1 MNNYKILISKNS
13 GFCMGV
19 KNAFKKSIE
28 IGNMNQNTI
37 LLGDIVHNRFAIK
50 QIIESGLIVDENID
64 SIINNKAI
72 KNVII
77 RAHGVSPEI
86 EKQLRESKKNIY
98 DLTCPIVKKVQLLT
112 KKLSNENHEIIIFG
126 KLNHPE
132 VIGIQGY
139 ASSNFIIIS
148 NTSDAENINRNL
160 LNPVLISQTT
170 MNSKEFI
177 QISTILKEIFP
188 HLTIYNTLCNNTIK
202 TQEYAIKLS
211 HEVDLMIVIGDKKSS
226 NTISLYNKVKENI
239 ETIFV
244 EDIQDIDIALFKNK
258 NRIGLAG
265 GSSTPDYQIEKIK
278 KFIESLETV
287 T

>member
-1 MNNYKILISKNS
+1 
-13 GFCMGV
+13 MGV

-28 IGNMNQNTI
+28 IGKMNQNTI

-50 QIIESGLIVDENID
+50 QIIESGLIVNENIETVIND
-64 SIINNKAI
+64 SAI

-77 RAHGVSPEI
+77 RAHGISPEI
-86 EKQLRESKKNIY
+86 EKKLIQSKKNMY

-112 KKLSNENHEIIIFG
+112 EKLSNENHDIIIFG

-148 NTSDAENINRNL
+148 NTSDAKNISKDL

-170 MNSKEFI
+170 MNSIEFT

-188 HLTIYNTLCNNTIK
+188 YLTIYNTLCNNTIK
-202 TQEYAIKLS
+202 TQDNAIKLS

-226 NTISLYNKVKENI
+226 NTVSLYNKVKENI

-244 EDIQDIDIALFKNK
+244 EDITDIDTAVFKNK
-258 NRIGLAG
+258 NNIGLAG
-265 GSSTPDYQIEKIK
+265 GSSTPDYQINKIK
-278 KFIESLETV
+278 NFIESL
-287 T
+287 